1 MPATEEQSE
10 QVERQEAHVQALAP
24 VDSSKP
30 EVLRAAQAD
39 PAAVRARP
47 RSPVPHRVAPRSSAP
62 LAQCLPAPAAAALYR
77 GGSGRRA
84 GGGHTAARADPSAPH
99 ARTHHRRAAAPG
111 DSSAARRGGSR
122 LEASL
127 LPRSP
132 AGSPPW
138 GGLRQLLLATA
149 GPRSLLSPP
158 SPEGRQPSGR
168 GGSLTE
174 KPTEQP
180 QPPGERVKG
189 ALAPLSPSPLTPTA
203 AAPPTAARGA
213 SLRRRCAGAVGP
225 RPSRERR
232 CAEGAGAA
240 RGVAQGPAVAR
251 CSGGGKRGGCEPG
264 VTGASPAHRAGCLP
278 AHLAV

>member
-1 MPATEEQSE
+1 MFRRWRQWTVPSRRCSE
-10 QVERQEAHVQALAP
+10 QPRQTPLPSAP
-24 VDSSKP
+24 ARAAPHRTASP
-30 EVLRAAQAD
+30 RAAQ
-39 PAAVRARP
+39 R
-47 RSPVPHRVAPRSSAP
+47 RSPSACPRPPLPHYIGE
-62 LAQCLPAPAAAALYR
+62 AAAAAQEAGTR
-77 GGSGRRA
+77 RPARIPPPHTHGR
-84 GGGHTAARADPSAPH
+84 TTDE
-99 ARTHHRRAAAPG
+99 RRRREILPPLGEAAAGSKPPFFP
-111 DSSAARRGGSR
+111 AR
-122 LEASL
+122 
-127 LPRSP
+127 PP
-132 AGSPPW
+132 AVPL

-174 KPTEQP
+174 KSTGQP

-189 ALAPLSPSPLTPTA
+189 ALEPLSPSTPTPTAA

-240 RGVAQGPAVAR
+240 RGLRRAR
-251 CSGGGKRGGCEPG
+251 R
-264 VTGASPAHRAGCLP
+264 
-278 AHLAV
+278 